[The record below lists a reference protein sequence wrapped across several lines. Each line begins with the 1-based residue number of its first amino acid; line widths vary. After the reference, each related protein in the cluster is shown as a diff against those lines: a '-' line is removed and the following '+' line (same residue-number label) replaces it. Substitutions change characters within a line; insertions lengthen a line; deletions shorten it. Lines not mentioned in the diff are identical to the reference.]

1 MYRHVTWRV
10 DLALGKPVRLLVE
23 VPVIPRSQSA
33 SEDPCDIEACLQQ
46 TMRNQCRAIE

>member
-1 MYRHVTWRV
+1 MYRRVTWRV
-10 DLALGKPVRLLVE
+10 GPPLGKPVRLPVE

-33 SEDPCDIEACLQQ
+33 SEDPCDNEACLQQ